1 MSDQEQHDAGAP
13 KPEPSE
19 QLNIK
24 VKDADGNEVF
34 FKVKRHTRLAK
45 LRKAYADRM
54 GKQEAHIR
62 FVFDGDRI
70 TDECTPSSL
79 GMEDNDEIDAMV
91 EQVGGHSRST
101 RTTQL

>member
-1 MSDQEQHDAGAP
+1 MSDQEHADAAP

-34 FKVKRHTRLAK
+34 FKVKRHTRLSK

-54 GKQEAHIR
+54 GKQENQIR

-70 TDECTPSSL
+70 TDECTPASL
-79 GMEDNDEIDAMV
+79 NMEDNDEIDAMV
-91 EQVGGHSRST
+91 EQVGGSRTS
-101 RTTQL
+101 RTA